1 MTFNRTTVAW
11 GVVWSAAILVS
22 TGAMISAFNPQ
33 PDPPG
38 HYYGLMSV
46 KPGQRIALHLSNTRT
61 SMVTEGAQQTGPA
74 RNLCSAELSLV
85 DSCGTVVARQTGRLA
100 PARSMSLDFATPN
113 ELPPGPCTGAHEP
126 PDPDRQPSYRLR
138 AQLVFATGGGH
149 CVSSVEVGDPFV
161 GDPTGL
167 RGGGGFLHPGLIVGF
182 NPQAEPP
189 GDKQLAPR

>member
-22 TGAMISAFNPQ
+22 TGAMISAFNLQ

-85 DSCGTVVARQTGRLA
+85 DSCGTVVARQTGRRA
-100 PARSMSLDFATPN
+100 PARMSRQTRIASPRTDCAHNWCSQREAVTACRASKSAIRSWATQ
-113 ELPPGPCTGAHEP
+113 PGCAAE
-126 PDPDRQPSYRLR
+126 
-138 AQLVFATGGGH
+138 AA
-149 CVSSVEVGDPFV
+149 SS
-161 GDPTGL
+161 
-167 RGGGGFLHPGLIVGF
+167 I
-182 NPQAEPP
+182 QA
-189 GDKQLAPR
+189 